1 MLVHTLTA
9 VAQPLHDILGR
20 GDPVFRVEIHLPHNF
35 WGHHVELVF
44 LLKILILIAEDF
56 IFLICWVV
64 QVGIRVDQRAGLI
77 TREYFWVVSWHLVT
91 AGASGHE
98 EADVCPRVI
107 EVL

>member
-1 MLVHTLTA
+1 MHSSVAA

-20 GDPVFRVEIHLPHNF
+20 GDPVFGVEMHLSHDF
-35 WGHHVELVF
+35 RRHHVKLLV
-44 LLKILILIAEDF
+44 LLLLILILITEDF

-64 QVGIRVDQRAGLI
+64 QVGVRVDQRASLI
-77 TREYFWVVSWHLVT
+77 TREYFWVVSWHLVA

-98 EADVCPRVI
+98 ETDVCPRVI